1 MNKKT
6 NKIIIF
12 ILIIALL
19 INIILVKFNCFYKID
34 LSFYNL
40 ISKLISYNN
49 TIIFKLFSFI
59 VSKEMIIIYLLTIL
73 GYCIIKKKSGGL
85 AYFFIIVIN
94 IFFNQTLKLIIKRP
108 RPNINP
114 IVYENSYSFP
124 SGHTMTIITIVGLII
139 YLIWNKTKLRKAKK
153 IIISILLII
162 ISILVM
168 ISRIY
173 LGVHYFSD
181 IIGGIISAL
190 LLLYIIY
197 YFYNFKYKI
206 PYYYKNKK

>member
-1 MNKKT
+1 
-6 NKIIIF
+6 
-12 ILIIALL
+12 
-19 INIILVKFNCFYKID
+19 
-34 LSFYNL
+34 
-40 ISKLISYNN
+40 
-49 TIIFKLFSFI
+49 
-59 VSKEMIIIYLLTIL
+59 
-73 GYCIIKKKSGGL
+73 
-85 AYFFIIVIN
+85 
-94 IFFNQTLKLIIKRP
+94 
-108 RPNINP
+108 
-114 IVYENSYSFP
+114 
-124 SGHTMTIITIVGLII
+124 MTIITIVGLII
-139 YLIWNKTKLRKAKK
+139 YLIWNKTKLRKVKK

-190 LLLYIIY
+190 LLLSIVY

>member
-73 GYCIIKKKSGGL
+73 GYCIIKKK
-85 AYFFIIVIN
+85 
-94 IFFNQTLKLIIKRP
+94 
-108 RPNINP
+108 
-114 IVYENSYSFP
+114 
-124 SGHTMTIITIVGLII
+124 
-139 YLIWNKTKLRKAKK
+139 KT
-153 IIISILLII
+153 
-162 ISILVM
+162 
-168 ISRIY
+168 
-173 LGVHYFSD
+173 
-181 IIGGIISAL
+181 
-190 LLLYIIY
+190 
-197 YFYNFKYKI
+197 
-206 PYYYKNKK
+206 